1 MWIEAI
7 VMPRQSASPSRAV
20 SRRARGARAAAAPS
34 PAPDRRAVHA
44 RGCEE
49 GQQFREAVLGFLQSH
64 HLMGAVR
71 WISEPGTLPM
81 VTLHCTVQVVERL
94 KQAPEFEAGVSMTLE
109 FLAAAP

>member
-7 VMPRQSASPSRAV
+7 VMPRQSAPPSR
-20 SRRARGARAAAAPS
+20 RGRGAKAAAAPS

-49 GQQFREAVLGFLQSH
+49 GYQFREAVVGFLRAH
-64 HLMGAVR
+64 HLMDAVR
-71 WISEPGTLPM
+71 WISEPGALPL
-81 VTLHCTVQVVERL
+81 VTLHCTVKVVELLR
-94 KQAPEFEAGVSMTLE
+94 QAPEFEAGVSTHLE

>member
-7 VMPRQSASPSRAV
+7 VMPRQSAPPSGPS
-20 SRRARGARAAAAPS
+20 SRRGRGARPAAAPS

-49 GQQFREAVLGFLQSH
+49 GQQFREAVVGFLRAH

-71 WISEPGTLPM
+71 WISEPGALPL
-81 VTLHCTVQVVERL
+81 VTLHCTEQVVERL
-94 KQAPEFEAGVSMTLE
+94 RQAPEFEAGVSMNLE

>member
-7 VMPRQSASPSRAV
+7 VMPRQSASPPRPV
-20 SRRARGARAAAAPS
+20 SRRGRGGRAAAAAS
-34 PAPDRRAVHA
+34 PAPDRGAVHA

-49 GQQFREAVLGFLQSH
+49 SQQFREAVVGFLRSH

-71 WISEPGTLPM
+71 WISEPGALPM

-94 KQAPEFEAGVSMTLE
+94 REAPEFEAGVSMNLE
-109 FLAAAP
+109 FFAAAP